1 MTGLIWDHI
10 CYFLSND
17 LSNKSSILSIL
28 WSLSLCCV
36 SIWSISFEFC
46 ASNFSI
52 RSDFK
57 LGLIFFFGNSAFVS
71 NVSSLSPF
79 SNFLFKHSLVFGYS
93 FSRPVSKDTLSFVD
107 ALFPYAP
114 SNTSLCFQSIRS
126 APVFELWSFYFFI
139 LFLQTFPLVNY
150 LLLCQ
155 FQPLTIQFLCNSL
168 PQGVM
173 RLVTTEIFLFGL
185 STVYKAFFFC
195 DRPNMNRLKYIYI
208 NLNVACQVFQ
218 RGDCEIPPK
227 TYTYHLTLEYSLLTL
242 FFLLS
247 PKENKVQKNFCALR
261 WRVKKN
267 ISKFFSG

>member
-1 MTGLIWDHI
+1 MYQYIPIFWYKKKSDNHMTWLIWDHN

-52 RSDFK
+52 RSVFK

-114 SNTSLCFQSIRS
+114 SNASLSFQSIRS
-126 APVFELWSFYFFI
+126 APVFELWSFISLYFFFK
-139 LFLQTFPLVNY
+139 LFHLLIICCFVN
-150 LLLCQ
+150 
-155 FQPLTIQFLCNSL
+155 FSPSPFNSFVIACHKESCDLL
-168 PQGVM
+168 PQKSSSLDN
-173 RLVTTEIFLFGL
+173 RQSIRRF
-185 STVYKAFFFC
+185 SSATVQIWI
-195 DRPNMNRLKYIYI
+195 DWNIY
-208 NLNVACQVFQ
+208 
-218 RGDCEIPPK
+218 
-227 TYTYHLTLEYSLLTL
+227 TL
-242 FFLLS
+242 
-247 PKENKVQKNFCALR
+247 
-261 WRVKKN
+261 
-267 ISKFFSG
+267 I

>member
-1 MTGLIWDHI
+1 MAIQLLFPM
-10 CYFLSND
+10 FLPY
-17 LSNKSSILSIL
+17 LP
-28 WSLSLCCV
+28 
-36 SIWSISFEFC
+36 FP
-46 ASNFSI
+46 
-52 RSDFK
+52 
-57 LGLIFFFGNSAFVS
+57 IFFS
-71 NVSSLSPF
+71 NTHWFLVTPSVDLCQKTYLVLLMPYFHMPHQIHLYVSS
-79 SNFLFKHSLVFGYS
+79 
-93 FSRPVSKDTLSFVD
+93 
-107 ALFPYAP
+107 PYDLP
-114 SNTSLCFQSIRS
+114 CFWVVVI
-126 APVFELWSFYFFI
+126 YFFI

-208 NLNVACQVFQ
+208 NLNVTCQVFQ

-227 TYTYHLTLEYSLLTL
+227 TYTYHLTLEYSSLTL

-247 PKENKVQKNFCALR
+247 PTENKVQKNILCSQ
-261 WRVKKN
+261 VTSQKKY
-267 ISKFFSG
+267 I